1 MWKSEFDIPSSNAIL
16 LAYTHPFAQGPCLSR
31 ITRVGSINM
40 HARLTCHITS
50 TGPIPTNRRVPSCAP
65 SHPWVGSNTSPIT
78 PVAPMGRL
86 QHLADY
92 TRRRTSH
99 TCPHPD
105 SSAHGHLFHPGTQQ
119 GSPPRLPSVARPSCR
134 YQGACAIPNTAR
146 ATWEPR
152 VSRPQAYSTLS
163 AVLGEVR
170 RHRTLPFHQYLC
182 SWTTPNH

>member
-78 PVAPMGRL
+78 PVA
-86 QHLADY
+86 A
-92 TRRRTSH
+92 RRT
-99 TCPHPD
+99 PD

-119 GSPPRLPSVARPSCR
+119 GSPARLPSVARPSCR
-134 YQGACAIPNTAR
+134 HQGACAIPNTAR

-152 VSRPQAYSTLS
+152 VPRPQAYSTLS

>member
-1 MWKSEFDIPSSNAIL
+1 MSLEDNKGRLHQHACPADLPHNLDRPHSDEPPR
-16 LAYTHPFAQGPCLSR
+16 PFVC
-31 ITRVGSINM
+31 T
-40 HARLTCHITS
+40 
-50 TGPIPTNRRVPSCAP
+50 
-65 SHPWVGSNTSPIT
+65 
-78 PVAPMGRL
+78 VAPMGRL

-119 GSPPRLPSVARPSCR
+119 GSPARLPPVASPSCR
-134 YQGACAIPNTAR
+134 YQGACAIPNMTR